1 MKNKQFEYKKGQMIL
16 YRGEKYK
23 IKSVEMK
30 QFGNNKF
37 EFLQLPN
44 KVYDIWVNAMYV
56 QPL

>member
-1 MKNKQFEYKKGQMIL
+1 MREFKYRKGQMIL

-23 IKSVEMK
+23 IKSVEFR

-44 KVYDIWVNAMYV
+44 NVYDIWVNAMYV